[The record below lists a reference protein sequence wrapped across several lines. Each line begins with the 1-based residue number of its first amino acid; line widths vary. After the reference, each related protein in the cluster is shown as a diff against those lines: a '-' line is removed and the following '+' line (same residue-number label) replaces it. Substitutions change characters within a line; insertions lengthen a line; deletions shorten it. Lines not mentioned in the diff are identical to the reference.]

1 MGPQQHRRVV
11 WVLYRWKHSATEYG
25 IGPSF
30 KTHLGHSLEI
40 PNQICSAIL
49 EGFAP
54 TKPLT
59 FFEVITYIYI
69 VSIKD
74 QIIES
79 ETNGYSSSPGLPY
92 VCHYPKSMRTA
103 SGLEIEIEKI
113 YTLTRIHKEIHMY
126 LENLFIYTFEIANT

>member
-1 MGPQQHRRVV
+1 MELDRPSKLI
-11 WVLYRWKHSATEYG
+11 WVIPWKFQIKFVRPFWKDSPLLNLSH
-25 IGPSF
+25 F
-30 KTHLGHSLEI
+30 LRSLHI
-40 PNQICSAIL
+40 
-49 EGFAP
+49 
-54 TKPLT
+54 
-59 FFEVITYIYI
+59 YIYI

>member
-1 MGPQQHRRVV
+1 MGPQQHGRVV

-79 ETNGYSSSPGLPY
+79 ETNGYSIQSRIAIRLSLPKKY
-92 VCHYPKSMRTA
+92 ADSVWSRNRNRKH
-103 SGLEIEIEKI
+103 I
-113 YTLTRIHKEIHMY
+113 YS
-126 LENLFIYTFEIANT
+126 YTYT